1 MLNCEA
7 GYFESVGDTMPME
20 VGPLFWATVRDAAVV
35 TGGRESAAID
45 TVAMPVAAVP
55 DGSVTLYVNVD
66 DVPKR
71 PLVGLKIRVVSW
83 ATLRVRPIDTGV
95 TPSDR

>member
-1 MLNCEA
+1 
-7 GYFESVGDTMPME
+7 MPME
-20 VGPLFWATVRDAAVV
+20 VGPLFWATVRDAVVV
-35 TGGRESAAID
+35 TGGSESGAID
-45 TVAMPVAAVP
+45 SVAMPVAAVP

-71 PLVGLKIRVVSW
+71 PVVGLKIRVVNW
-83 ATLRVRPIDTGV
+83 ATLRVRPIVTGV

>member
-1 MLNCEA
+1 
-7 GYFESVGDTMPME
+7 MPMD
-20 VGPLFWATVRDAAVV
+20 VGPPFCGTVSDADVV
-35 TGGRESAAID
+35 TGGNESGAID
-45 TVAMPVAAVP
+45 SVAMPVAAVP